1 MPERLTGIF
10 GGRKLD
16 LKAMNETKRKAYL
29 HAMGIGFD
37 CPTGLQSGKDKFPLL
52 GDSEVASTPSFGLN
66 RNNEL
71 PSLRKSL
78 DEVSSSLESKFVD
91 SVNGS
96 ENKAP
101 EVRPI
106 DLTKQLS
113 GASKSESHS
122 RESSL
127 RFSLNFYWVNQSLAI
142 IDEFPVQQS
151 KSAERQSLGLLRNI
165 ISALDINAQDYEI
178 NEERLSW
185 PITDGLTLLNDE
197 ASAARM
203 MLFGFIE
210 SKLEQNSFQ
219 NLVVFAGILDHL
231 LALPDE
237 KENNRDFLYGE
248 GDKKIHITIT
258 QSLQSMISFPALKR
272 DVWNELQPL
281 RKRI

>member
-1 MPERLTGIF
+1 
-10 GGRKLD
+10 
-16 LKAMNETKRKAYL
+16 MNETKRKAYL
-29 HAMGIGFD
+29 YAMGIGFD
-37 CPTGLQSGKDKFPLL
+37 CPTGPQSETERFPLL
-52 GDSEVASTPSFGLN
+52 GSSELASTPNFGLN
-66 RNNEL
+66 RNKDL
-71 PSLRKSL
+71 TSLRKSL
-78 DEVSSSLESKFVD
+78 DEVSCLSESKFVD
-91 SVNGS
+91 SVNGC
-96 ENKAP
+96 ENKVR
-101 EVRPI
+101 EVGSI

-113 GASKSESHS
+113 EASKSESHS
-122 RESSL
+122 EESSL
-127 RFSLNFYWVNQSLAI
+127 RFSLNFFWVNESLAI

-165 ISALDINAQDYEI
+165 ISALDINAQDYEL

-210 SKLEQNSFQ
+210 SKLEQNAFQ
-219 NLVVFAGILDHL
+219 NLIVFAGILDHL
-231 LALPDE
+231 LVSSDQR
-237 KENNRDFLYGE
+237 ENNRDFLYGE

-272 DVWNELQPL
+272 DVWNELEPL